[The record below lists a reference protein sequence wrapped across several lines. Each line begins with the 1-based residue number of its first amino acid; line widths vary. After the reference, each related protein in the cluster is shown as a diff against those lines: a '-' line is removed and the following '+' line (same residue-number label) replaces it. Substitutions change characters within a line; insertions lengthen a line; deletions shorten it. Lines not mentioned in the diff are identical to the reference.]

1 MEITEN
7 KDDEMNQN
15 ERARE
20 TSKTFFS
27 FSSEAEVSEVKS
39 RDKNY
44 SGSYHGCSLEE
55 EREDNENDSSSKVEG
70 EKSKIGGED
79 EVGEENEEDDEFE
92 SRFDMFED
100 SDGASSKNDNFSS
113 YGESLTQDED
123 SPDATSQKEISKLV
137 DERK

>member
-44 SGSYHGCSLEE
+44 SGSY
-55 EREDNENDSSSKVEG
+55 
-70 EKSKIGGED
+70 D
-79 EVGEENEEDDEFE
+79 EQSTIVCFYITAGLWIL
-92 SRFDMFED
+92 MF
-100 SDGASSKNDNFSS
+100 S
-113 YGESLTQDED
+113 YYG
-123 SPDATSQKEISKLV
+123 
-137 DERK
+137 